1 MYYKKLG
8 FVFLIF
14 ASNFL
19 LASIDDY
26 FLKKVEPTSS
36 NYGITGILQLPNA
49 RFMDEAMLRFTF
61 SSSFP
66 NEFTSITASPFP
78 WFEATYRYVEVKN
91 RKYGPSSFSGNQS
104 WKDKGFDTKF
114 RILKEGL
121 YMPAIA
127 IGFRDLAG
135 TGAFSSEY
143 LVATKALGNFDLTLG
158 LGWGV
163 LGSESSIS
171 TPLSSLHDSFK
182 VRDASSEYGGSFNYK
197 DWLSGDAAILAGLE
211 YNMRRY
217 GLRLKL
223 EYDTSNP
230 HKDKFNPT
238 PIKSRFNFGVNYY
251 LAESLDLGLA
261 FERGDQFRISFALKG
276 DFFKDT
282 IGKPPA
288 KNVVR
293 LSREQSLK
301 ARNEPMVFYGS
312 LNKSLRDES
321 IYIQGASYKEDSVEV
336 IVASSKFTKIPIM
349 VGRSARI
356 VSALSDENVKE
367 IDVRVMNGDYEV
379 SVVSI
384 DREELDKAVNKD
396 STVNEILEKSNL
408 FSNSGNPGYRTTLFQ
423 PTINFPEFEWN
434 MAPAFRHQIGGP
446 EGFYLGQLWWRT
458 NTSLKLNRGLT
469 LYTSFGIDIYN
480 TFDKFINKSRSEL
493 PHVRSD
499 IQDYLEQ
506 GKNNLQRMH
515 LEYFY
520 SPFKDIF
527 VRGDLGILE
536 EMFAGYG
543 GEVLYRPFNRKFAV
557 GLTMHKVRQRDYDQR
572 FSLREYETT
581 TGHLGFYYDLPFG
594 VKSQVQAGKYL
605 AGDKGVTIDFSRR
618 FKTGF
623 TVGVFATK
631 TNLSADEFGEGSFDK
646 GFYISVPVQLFYSDY
661 RTGNISFGLQPLTK
675 DGGAMLRKHNSL
687 IGILGDHNL
696 ETLKRDWGYLLN

>member
-336 IVASSKFTKIPIM
+336 IVASSKFSKIPIM

-458 NTSLKLNRGLT
+458 NTSLKLSRGLA